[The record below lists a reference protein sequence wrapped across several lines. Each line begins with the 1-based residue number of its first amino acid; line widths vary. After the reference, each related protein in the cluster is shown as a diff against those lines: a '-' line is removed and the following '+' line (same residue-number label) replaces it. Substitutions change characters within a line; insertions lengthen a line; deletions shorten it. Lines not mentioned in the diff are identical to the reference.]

1 MSDDLDRR
9 VRRLESDVA
18 DIKREID
25 GVKRDNNDM
34 MKSITRHVDLA
45 VKAGIDSG
53 LAPLAS
59 IPPRVDS
66 LERETA
72 KQTPL
77 IQQTRDAVVSYQAA
91 ESVRKENQE
100 LAKVDYVAKLERAKL
115 VMGLIAAIL
124 TVLGSALAAVLSSHH

>member
-1 MSDDLDRR
+1 
-9 VRRLESDVA
+9 
-18 DIKREID
+18 
-25 GVKRDNNDM
+25 M

-45 VKAGIDSG
+45 VRTGIDSG

-91 ESVRKENQE
+91 ETVRREGQE
-100 LAKVDYVAKLERAKL
+100 LAKYDYVAKLDRAKL
-115 VMGLIAAIL
+115 VMGLIATIL
-124 TVLGSALAAVLSSHH
+124 TVIGAAIAAAITSHH